1 MKINYIG
8 QGMEVS
14 QDLKDFVERKLS
26 TFERHLKD
34 SEEGEVVVSVT
45 FTLEEHRQRRRVDI
59 DVYLDT
65 PGGGALHTQ
74 QESNDFLRSLE
85 FALDDIDRQ
94 LKKLKD
100 TRLER
105 RREAARTKEKNTE
118 TVSMSTDDIIEEEN
132 LSIAKPLTVEE
143 ALMILQDEDRFF
155 LAFRNAETGEINV
168 IYRKKS
174 GVYGHIV
181 P

>member
-26 TFERHLKD
+26 TFERHLKETD
-34 SEEGEVVVSVT
+34 EGEVVVSVT
-45 FTLEEHRQRRRVDI
+45 FTLEEHRQRRYVDI

-65 PGGGALHTQ
+65 PGGGALHVRE
-74 QESNDFLRSLE
+74 ESNNFRRSLE
-85 FALDDIDRQ
+85 SALDDIDRQ
-94 LKKLKD
+94 LKKLMD
-100 TRLER
+100 RRRER
-105 RREAARTKEKNTE
+105 RREAAREKEKNTE
-118 TVSMSTDDIIEEEN
+118 TVSVSTDDLIEEEK
-132 LSIAKPLTVEE
+132 LPIAKPLTVEE

-174 GVYGHIV
+174 GVYGHIT